1 MPDLKLPAT
10 SLTSGAALWQW
21 RQQSLA
27 QVATSVEPTPKQPA
41 AEQAA
46 PNWQRELD
54 WLLQSVSDLD
64 ALSLRLETYRQQAAI
79 PLRFSLE
86 QLDQLWQQ
94 RLIQRMPLQY
104 LLGRAAWRDFDLQ
117 VSPAVLIPRPETEQI
132 IDLALAAHLQESAA
146 ANPSHWADL
155 GTGSGAIAL
164 GLALAF
170 PAATIHAV
178 DISAAAL
185 QVARAN
191 MTQCSQAFSQ
201 AFSSGHGL
209 EQRLQFYQG
218 SWFEPLAAWSGQFTG
233 IIANPP
239 YIPSATVADL
249 QPEVVRHE
257 PHLALDGG
265 PDGLTCLRTII
276 QTAPAYLRP
285 GGILLL
291 EMMQGQDQAV
301 QALIQQTGQY
311 QAIQIHPD
319 LAGINRFAHAQRLS

>member
-1 MPDLKLPAT
+1 MPDLKLPVT

-27 QVATSVEPTPKQPA
+27 RLATSDEPTPKQPA
-41 AEQAA
+41 ADQAA

-64 ALSLRLETYRQQAAI
+64 ALSLRLETYRQRAAI
-79 PLRFSLE
+79 PLCFSLE

-94 RLIQRMPLQY
+94 RLIQRVPLQY

-132 IDLALAAHLQESAA
+132 IDLALAADLQENSPKS
-146 ANPSHWADL
+146 PSHWADL

-164 GLALAF
+164 ALALAF

-191 MTQCSQAFSQ
+191 VAQYSQV
-201 AFSSGHGL
+201 FSSGGGL
-209 EQRLQFYQG
+209 EQRLRFYQG

-239 YIPSATVADL
+239 YIPSATVAGL
-249 QPEVVRHE
+249 QPEVARHE

-265 PDGLTCLRTII
+265 PNGLTCLRTII

-301 QALIQQTGQY
+301 QALMQQTGQY
-311 QAIQIHPD
+311 QAIQIYPD
-319 LAGINRFAHAQRLS
+319 LAGINRFAQAQRLF